1 MENLISFFLVTAL
14 INLFCDVRSSY
25 LYTLYRSLSNVFL
38 CMHLSFLFSLKKH
51 LLQTVTSHKLLL
63 ELKSSIIIRE
73 GLTPFNHC
81 WKRLT
86 KWLPKNRW
94 NFWWKKE
101 DTLWRKEVTEMGV
114 RMRTKE
120 RGKKRKISK
129 ECELWKHVK
138 QCIACE
144 KNICETKHSTISFY
158 FRAKLRV
165 CDFVFDS
172 ASMKHKCIKLL
183 FN

>member
-1 MENLISFFLVTAL
+1 MTSEKPLKFLVEK
-14 INLFCDVRSSY
+14 RGY
-25 LYTLYRSLSNVFL
+25 
-38 CMHLSFLFSLKKH
+38 SLK
-51 LLQTVTSHKLLL
+51 
-63 ELKSSIIIRE
+63 E
-73 GLTPFNHC
+73 GSYRDGNE
-81 WKRLT
+81 
-86 KWLPKNRW
+86 NE
-94 NFWWKKE
+94 N
-101 DTLWRKEVTEMGV
+101 
-114 RMRTKE
+114 E